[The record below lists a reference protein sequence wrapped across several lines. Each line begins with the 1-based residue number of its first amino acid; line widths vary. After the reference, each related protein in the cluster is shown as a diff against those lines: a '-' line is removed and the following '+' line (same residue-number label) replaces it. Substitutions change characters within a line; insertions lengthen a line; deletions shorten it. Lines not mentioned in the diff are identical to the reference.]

1 MIEASIIIFLFILY
15 TLACIADGQDVK
27 PLWKRWLGRKLEK
40 MADSLHPID
49 YCIPS
54 VCKHRLRSRIPD
66 IHPTTF
72 DSARIEKNVMISEY
86 QLAQAAIRAN
96 FGEPFPEYEYT
107 KLIEDGKRVCIREIE
122 KVIEE
127 YNLVNIV
134 IDSDSDRPNII
145 IRGWLIV
152 GRKRE
157 GTF

>member
-49 YCIPS
+49 YCIPAA
-54 VCKHRLRSRIPD
+54 CKFGNRFRTPEY
-66 IHPTTF
+66 HPTTF
-72 DSARIEKNVMISEY
+72 DSARIEKNVMITEC
-86 QLAQAAIRAN
+86 QLAEAAFRAN
-96 FGEPFPEYEYT
+96 FGEPFPMYEYR
-107 KLIEDGKRVCIREIE
+107 KLIEEGKRFCIKEIE
-122 KVIEE
+122 KAIEE
-127 YNLVNIV
+127 NSFVNIV
-134 IDSDSDRPNII
+134 IDRDSDWPNII

-152 GRKRE
+152 GRKKE